1 MAELRREGRKWD
13 WAKPSEEEVHARL
26 ADCDEPLRDKV
37 PDTVRDG
44 DAGSGLLAMSALL
57 WAVRR
62 KDRLA
67 GALRRSATSM
77 DKVAVAGLKGL
88 RTEMV
93 AFIKK
98 QVALI
103 RSGRNVVAAD
113 VCDDDGEEVQSAP
126 QAGGVA
132 PAVADARGTSVGKPG
147 SGVDEADA
155 AAGHGVAGTEEKH
168 RDEVV
173 HGDDD
178 GVQGR
183 EADRSS
189 GKQSGKS
196 VLDMLKKHWAGV
208 RAASTDQGGG
218 GPADEHATDDA
229 LPRAPPSVADKPPR
243 QGSGEEG
250 LRDKEKA
257 AAKTAPAGQGPKTG
271 VAVASAVPHQ
281 PPAGA
286 RPPTGPSAGRPA
298 DVPRSAD
305 VPAADKAGR
314 AGKGAAVA
322 DALKEQLRRLAG
334 HKAVQQ
340 PPAAVDAPSASVPK
354 SPVVAARAPAD
365 PKSALLRAQ
374 LGALASTAPTQQAS
388 GSGAKTSSAKVAPP
402 TPVAAEVEKAAEKG
416 VRAALATGGG
426 PVEQAP
432 PDADIAAIQA
442 HLDAA
447 NPRPLAISDTAH
459 VEPSAGLVG
468 SPAEP
473 TATGD
478 AVGDGK
484 AKRKGKAGSQRKT
497 REKSEAKA
505 ADRGKGKAAE
515 TAADKDGGGN
525 TGVKGK
531 AGENQK
537 SLGEGTS
544 TGRKGKDKSVGEGA
558 STGRKGKE
566 KAVGDGSSKGRKG
579 KRKAAEEDVEEVEDV
594 EQEEEE
600 EAEEEVEEVDED
612 DEEEEE
618 VEEEEEEGG
627 KSKERRGHGIRHDT
641 SGDKLGW
648 VGEIKVHGINRYI
661 GKSREKMELAYVHSI
676 AFVVYDGFVSK
687 VLMNELTVL
696 DSAEL
701 ERWKEVW
708 EEVRILPTG
717 MWTVMWARGTLLPKT
732 RLNEILDKYRH
743 YKTTGDALHAALLPA
758 IWYPV
763 DPDTEEGREKSA
775 SMLSALIGRVSMCAA
790 YGKTAATA
798 ARKEGDS
805 DEKTDMAAWAL
816 GASACAVWCFVENGD
831 AQVEDAVEE
840 GKAAALVGG
849 ASQATA
855 DIFGRVM
862 EAVLIAEINRDR
874 PLGEV
879 AYNVAPALKR
889 TALDMAYPGVDA
901 GVDADVIARAT
912 VETMAFW
919 GMCPVAGPKLKARGI
934 AVPIDAQMK
943 ADIDNRGRKGQRGK
957 KATKAKGGTEKKG
970 TKGQK
975 AKESA

>member
-168 RDEVV
+168 RDE
-173 HGDDD
+173 DDD

-183 EADRSS
+183 EADRS
-189 GKQSGKS
+189 SGKS

-298 DVPRSAD
+298 DVP
-305 VPAADKAGR
+305 AANKAGR

-388 GSGAKTSSAKVAPP
+388 ASGAKTSSAKVAPP

-478 AVGDGK
+478 AVGDEK

-497 REKSEAKA
+497 WEKSEAKA

-544 TGRKGKDKSVGEGA
+544 TGRKGKDKSVGE
-558 STGRKGKE
+558 
-566 KAVGDGSSKGRKG
+566 
-579 KRKAAEEDVEEVEDV
+579 
-594 EQEEEE
+594 
-600 EAEEEVEEVDED
+600 
-612 DEEEEE
+612 
-618 VEEEEEEGG
+618 
-627 KSKERRGHGIRHDT
+627 
-641 SGDKLGW
+641 GW

-855 DIFGRVM
+855 DVFGKVM
-862 EAVLIAEINRDR
+862 EAVLNAEINRDR

>member
-388 GSGAKTSSAKVAPP
+388 ASGAKTSSAKVAPP

-558 STGRKGKE
+558 SMGRKGKE

-600 EAEEEVEEVDED
+600 EAEEEVEEADED

-775 SMLSALIGRVSMCAA
+775 SMLSALIGRVSE
-790 YGKTAATA
+790 GQ
-798 ARKEGDS
+798 EGD
-805 DEKTDMAAWAL
+805 E
-816 GASACAVWCFVENGD
+816 GQGRHG
-831 AQVEDAVEE
+831 EE
-840 GKAAALVGG
+840 GDEGPEGEGVG
-849 ASQATA
+849 
-855 DIFGRVM
+855 V
-862 EAVLIAEINRDR
+862 V
-874 PLGEV
+874 GEGH
-879 AYNVAPALKR
+879 
-889 TALDMAYPGVDA
+889 M
-901 GVDADVIARAT
+901 
-912 VETMAFW
+912 
-919 GMCPVAGPKLKARGI
+919 
-934 AVPIDAQMK
+934 
-943 ADIDNRGRKGQRGK
+943 
-957 KATKAKGGTEKKG
+957 
-970 TKGQK
+970 
-975 AKESA
+975 

>member
-26 ADCDEPLRDKV
+26 ADCDEPLRDVSFVLLISVLISYATADLLCCVQKV

-98 QVALI
+98 QVALM

-544 TGRKGKDKSVGEGA
+544 TGRKGKDKSVGEG
-558 STGRKGKE
+558 
-566 KAVGDGSSKGRKG
+566 
-579 KRKAAEEDVEEVEDV
+579 
-594 EQEEEE
+594 
-600 EAEEEVEEVDED
+600 
-612 DEEEEE
+612 
-618 VEEEEEEGG
+618 
-627 KSKERRGHGIRHDT
+627 
-641 SGDKLGW
+641 W

-732 RLNEILDKYRH
+732 RSSTSIDITRPLAMRCTPRSCQRYGTQSIPTPRK
-743 YKTTGDALHAALLPA
+743 A
-758 IWYPV
+758 
-763 DPDTEEGREKSA
+763 KSA

-855 DIFGRVM
+855 DVFGKVM
-862 EAVLIAEINRDR
+862 EAVLNAEINRDR

>member
-44 DAGSGLLAMSALL
+44 DAGSSLLAMSALL

-298 DVPRSAD
+298 DVP
-305 VPAADKAGR
+305 AADKAGR

-388 GSGAKTSSAKVAPP
+388 ASGAKTSSAKVAPP

-478 AVGDGK
+478 AVGDEK

-600 EAEEEVEEVDED
+600 EAEEEVEEADED
-612 DEEEEE
+612 DEEEEVE
-618 VEEEEEEGG
+618 VEEEEEEEERGRA
-627 KSKERRGHGIRHDT
+627 RRGR
-641 SGDKLGW
+641 
-648 VGEIKVHGINRYI
+648 
-661 GKSREKMELAYVHSI
+661 SREKMELAYVHSI

-763 DPDTEEGREKSA
+763 DPDTEEGREN
-775 SMLSALIGRVSMCAA
+775 
-790 YGKTAATA
+790 
-798 ARKEGDS
+798 GDS

-855 DIFGRVM
+855 DVFGKAM
-862 EAVLIAEINRDR
+862 GAVLNAEINRDR

-919 GMCPVAGPKLKARGI
+919 GMCPVAGPKLKA
-934 AVPIDAQMK
+934 
-943 ADIDNRGRKGQRGK
+943 
-957 KATKAKGGTEKKG
+957 
-970 TKGQK
+970 
-975 AKESA
+975 

>member
-26 ADCDEPLRDKV
+26 ADCDEPLRDV
-37 PDTVRDG
+37 SFV
-44 DAGSGLLAMSALL
+44 L
-57 WAVRR
+57 
-62 KDRLA
+62 
-67 GALRRSATSM
+67 
-77 DKVAVAGLKGL
+77 
-88 RTEMV
+88 
-93 AFIKK
+93 
-98 QVALI
+98 
-103 RSGRNVVAAD
+103 AAD

-168 RDEVV
+168 RDE
-173 HGDDD
+173 
-178 GVQGR
+178 
-183 EADRSS
+183 
-189 GKQSGKS
+189 
-196 VLDMLKKHWAGV
+196 
-208 RAASTDQGGG
+208 
-218 GPADEHATDDA
+218 
-229 LPRAPPSVADKPPR
+229 
-243 QGSGEEG
+243 GSGEEG

-544 TGRKGKDKSVGEGA
+544 TGRKGKDKSVGEG
-558 STGRKGKE
+558 
-566 KAVGDGSSKGRKG
+566 
-579 KRKAAEEDVEEVEDV
+579 
-594 EQEEEE
+594 
-600 EAEEEVEEVDED
+600 
-612 DEEEEE
+612 
-618 VEEEEEEGG
+618 
-627 KSKERRGHGIRHDT
+627 
-641 SGDKLGW
+641 W

-855 DIFGRVM
+855 DVFGKVM
-862 EAVLIAEINRDR
+862 EAVLNAEINRDR

>member
-1 MAELRREGRKWD
+1 
-13 WAKPSEEEVHARL
+13 
-26 ADCDEPLRDKV
+26 
-37 PDTVRDG
+37 
-44 DAGSGLLAMSALL
+44 
-57 WAVRR
+57 
-62 KDRLA
+62 
-67 GALRRSATSM
+67 
-77 DKVAVAGLKGL
+77 
-88 RTEMV
+88 
-93 AFIKK
+93 
-98 QVALI
+98 
-103 RSGRNVVAAD
+103 
-113 VCDDDGEEVQSAP
+113 
-126 QAGGVA
+126 
-132 PAVADARGTSVGKPG
+132 
-147 SGVDEADA
+147 
-155 AAGHGVAGTEEKH
+155 
-168 RDEVV
+168 
-173 HGDDD
+173 
-178 GVQGR
+178 
-183 EADRSS
+183 
-189 GKQSGKS
+189 
-196 VLDMLKKHWAGV
+196 MLKKHWAGV

-334 HKAVQQ
+334 HKAVQN
-340 PPAAVDAPSASVPK
+340 PLAADDAPSASVPK

-388 GSGAKTSSAKVAPP
+388 ASGAKTSSAKVAPP

-432 PDADIAAIQA
+432 RDADIAAIQA

-478 AVGDGK
+478 AVGDEK

-600 EAEEEVEEVDED
+600 EAEEEVEEADED
-612 DEEEEE
+612 DEEEEVE
-618 VEEEEEEGG
+618 VEDEEEEGG

-696 DSAEL
+696 DSAF
-701 ERWKEVW
+701 V
-708 EEVRILPTG
+708 I
-717 MWTVMWARGTLLPKT
+717 
-732 RLNEILDKYRH
+732 
-743 YKTTGDALHAALLPA
+743 
-758 IWYPV
+758 
-763 DPDTEEGREKSA
+763 S
-775 SMLSALIGRVSMCAA
+775 SLS
-790 YGKTAATA
+790 
-798 ARKEGDS
+798 
-805 DEKTDMAAWAL
+805 
-816 GASACAVWCFVENGD
+816 
-831 AQVEDAVEE
+831 
-840 GKAAALVGG
+840 
-849 ASQATA
+849 
-855 DIFGRVM
+855 
-862 EAVLIAEINRDR
+862 
-874 PLGEV
+874 
-879 AYNVAPALKR
+879 
-889 TALDMAYPGVDA
+889 
-901 GVDADVIARAT
+901 
-912 VETMAFW
+912 
-919 GMCPVAGPKLKARGI
+919 
-934 AVPIDAQMK
+934 VP
-943 ADIDNRGRKGQRGK
+943 R
-957 KATKAKGGTEKKG
+957 
-970 TKGQK
+970 
-975 AKESA
+975 S

>member
-173 HGDDD
+173 RGDDD

-218 GPADEHATDDA
+218 GPADEHAIDDA

-298 DVPRSAD
+298 DVP
-305 VPAADKAGR
+305 AANKAGR

-322 DALKEQLRRLAG
+322 DALKEQVRRLAG

-388 GSGAKTSSAKVAPP
+388 ASGAKTSSAKVAPP

-432 PDADIAAIQA
+432 LDADIAAIQA

-478 AVGDGK
+478 AVGDEK

-544 TGRKGKDKSVGEGA
+544 TGRKGKDKSVGE
-558 STGRKGKE
+558 
-566 KAVGDGSSKGRKG
+566 
-579 KRKAAEEDVEEVEDV
+579 
-594 EQEEEE
+594 
-600 EAEEEVEEVDED
+600 
-612 DEEEEE
+612 
-618 VEEEEEEGG
+618 
-627 KSKERRGHGIRHDT
+627 
-641 SGDKLGW
+641 GW

-855 DIFGRVM
+855 DVFGKVM
-862 EAVLIAEINRDR
+862 EAVLNAEINRDR

>member
-178 GVQGR
+178 GVQG
-183 EADRSS
+183 RSS

-544 TGRKGKDKSVGEGA
+544 TGRKGKDKSVGEG
-558 STGRKGKE
+558 
-566 KAVGDGSSKGRKG
+566 
-579 KRKAAEEDVEEVEDV
+579 
-594 EQEEEE
+594 
-600 EAEEEVEEVDED
+600 
-612 DEEEEE
+612 
-618 VEEEEEEGG
+618 
-627 KSKERRGHGIRHDT
+627 
-641 SGDKLGW
+641 W

-855 DIFGRVM
+855 DVFGKVM
-862 EAVLIAEINRDR
+862 EAVLNAEINRDR

>member
-44 DAGSGLLAMSALL
+44 DVGSGLLAMSALL

-168 RDEVV
+168 RDELV
-173 HGDDD
+173 HALRPDRLPGDLPTS
-178 GVQGR
+178 R
-183 EADRSS
+183 
-189 GKQSGKS
+189 
-196 VLDMLKKHWAGV
+196 
-208 RAASTDQGGG
+208 
-218 GPADEHATDDA
+218 A
-229 LPRAPPSVADKPPR
+229 LPRS
-243 QGSGEEG
+243 
-250 LRDKEKA
+250 
-257 AAKTAPAGQGPKTG
+257 
-271 VAVASAVPHQ
+271 
-281 PPAGA
+281 
-286 RPPTGPSAGRPA
+286 
-298 DVPRSAD
+298 
-305 VPAADKAGR
+305 ADKAGR

-334 HKAVQQ
+334 HKDVQQ

-354 SPVVAARAPAD
+354 SPVVATRAPAD

-388 GSGAKTSSAKVAPP
+388 GSDAKTSSAKVTPP
-402 TPVAAEVEKAAEKG
+402 TPVAAEVEKVAEKG

-442 HLDAA
+442 HLNAA
-447 NPRPLAISDTAH
+447 KPRPLAISDTAH
-459 VEPSAGLVG
+459 VEPSASLVG

-566 KAVGDGSSKGRKG
+566 KAVGDGSSKGRKE

-600 EAEEEVEEVDED
+600 EAEEEVEEADED
-612 DEEEEE
+612 DEEEEVE

-743 YKTTGDALHAALLPA
+743 YRTTGDALHAALLPA

-775 SMLSALIGRVSMCAA
+775 SMLSALIGRVSMCVA

-855 DIFGRVM
+855 DVFGKVM
-862 EAVLIAEINRDR
+862 EAVLNAEINRDR

-889 TALDMAYPGVDA
+889 TPLDMAYPGVDA

>member
-388 GSGAKTSSAKVAPP
+388 ASGAKTSSAKVAPP

-473 TATGD
+473 TRAH
-478 AVGDGK
+478 
-484 AKRKGKAGSQRKT
+484 
-497 REKSEAKA
+497 
-505 ADRGKGKAAE
+505 RG
-515 TAADKDGGGN
+515 
-525 TGVKGK
+525 
-531 AGENQK
+531 
-537 SLGEGTS
+537 
-544 TGRKGKDKSVGEGA
+544 
-558 STGRKGKE
+558 
-566 KAVGDGSSKGRKG
+566 
-579 KRKAAEEDVEEVEDV
+579 
-594 EQEEEE
+594 
-600 EAEEEVEEVDED
+600 
-612 DEEEEE
+612 
-618 VEEEEEEGG
+618 
-627 KSKERRGHGIRHDT
+627 RRGRR
-641 SGDKLGW
+641 W

-855 DIFGRVM
+855 DVFGKVM
-862 EAVLIAEINRDR
+862 EAVLNAEINRDR

>member
-388 GSGAKTSSAKVAPP
+388 ASGAKTSSAKVAPP

-544 TGRKGKDKSVGEGA
+544 TGRKGKDKSVGE
-558 STGRKGKE
+558 
-566 KAVGDGSSKGRKG
+566 
-579 KRKAAEEDVEEVEDV
+579 
-594 EQEEEE
+594 
-600 EAEEEVEEVDED
+600 
-612 DEEEEE
+612 
-618 VEEEEEEGG
+618 
-627 KSKERRGHGIRHDT
+627 
-641 SGDKLGW
+641 GW

-855 DIFGRVM
+855 DVFGKVM
-862 EAVLIAEINRDR
+862 EAVLNAEINRDR

-934 AVPIDAQMK
+934 AVPTDAQMK